1 MLRPPQT
8 AWLLQSIVCLE
19 LCGHHIGDE
28 GAAMVAG
35 AIDEATSEVAAAM
48 MIMEEGGTATPR
60 PLTLAYL
67 GLAFSGI
74 TPVGAERLL
83 QAVSRLPPDTSL
95 RHVVVGRGNDCEV
108 GGWGEVGSWDEAQE
122 GPELGGE
129 GGGDG
134 GGGADRRVRRIG
146 RVRIT

>member
-35 AIDEATSEVAAAM
+35 AIDEATSQVATAM
-48 MIMEEGGTATPR
+48 MIMGEGGMATPR

-83 QAVSRLPPDTSL
+83 QAVSRLPLDTSL

-108 GGWGEVGSWDEAQE
+108 EGWGELGSWDETQ

-129 GGGDG
+129 GGGDCG
-134 GGGADRRVRRIG
+134 GGGERRARRIG